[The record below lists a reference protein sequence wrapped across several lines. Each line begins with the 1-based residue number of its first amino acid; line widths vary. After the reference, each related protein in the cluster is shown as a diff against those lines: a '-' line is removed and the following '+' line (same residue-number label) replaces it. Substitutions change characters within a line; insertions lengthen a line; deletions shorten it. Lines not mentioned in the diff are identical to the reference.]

1 MRTEY
6 YFTNINDPKLI
17 LNAITDTRHLWDN
30 SLDSFDEIAEL
41 RTEHTSVHRLLMNS
55 VINLSQ
61 REFIDKKIKP
71 TYLSLGLLVTDTAL
85 SEVSCHLNSIL
96 AD

>member
-55 VINLSQ
+55 VINLRQ
-61 REFIDKKIKP
+61 REFIDKKMYFTRAEALAQAKAR
-71 TYLSLGLLVTDTAL
+71 GLQ
-85 SEVSCHLNSIL
+85 
-96 AD
+96 

>member
-61 REFIDKKIKP
+61 REFIDKKMYFTRAEALAQAKAR
-71 TYLSLGLLVTDTAL
+71 GLQ
-85 SEVSCHLNSIL
+85 
-96 AD
+96 